1 MSNAIH
7 TSTELS
13 SYDYIIAGAGGAG
26 LSLLHYLM
34 QSSSLARKSILVID
48 KSFQKTNDRTWCFWN
63 KDASAF
69 ENLVHNHWDTISIH
83 AQGFDKELST
93 APFSY
98 KMIQGIDFYN
108 YVLSKAK
115 TKSNIHFQEA
125 TITGISVLDSLS
137 TSNANNAITENSS
150 IDINS
155 KESINSKQS
164 INKSA
169 KVEWKGGS
177 AIGNYVFSSLLPFQ
191 MNQLATAAAYSNL
204 LQSGTNSNNK
214 APFLWQHFKGRVV
227 QFDTPVFNKAIA
239 KLMDFNVPQQGATAF
254 MYQLPLNEKEAL
266 VEYTIFSENV
276 LATSEYN
283 TVLDAYLAKAFPG
296 ATYTTLH
303 QEIGAI
309 PMTQIELAS
318 TQVPI
323 YTIGALGAAIK
334 ASTGYAFQFIQEQC
348 KNIVDQ
354 LEKGLPIQTKVHNT
368 RHQFYDAVLLH
379 VLFYHKMEGA
389 EIFKRI
395 FAKNDAATVFKF
407 LSNTSSLLED
417 IQIMRSLP
425 TRIFLSAAI
434 KVLLRRA

>member
-1 MSNAIH
+1 MPKNTGIKFVETKLYKVMTNATH
-7 TSTELS
+7 TNTELA

-34 QSSSLARKSILVID
+34 QCPSLVSKSILVID
-48 KSFQKTNDRTWCFWN
+48 KSFNKTNDRTWCFWN
-63 KDASAF
+63 KDTSAF
-69 ENLVHNHWDTISIH
+69 ETLVKNRWDTISIH
-83 AQGFDKELST
+83 AEGFDKELPT

-108 YVLSKAK
+108 TVLKEAK

-125 TITGISVLDSLS
+125 TILDII
-137 TSNANNAITENSS
+137 AIDTTNP
-150 IDINS
+150 S
-155 KESINSKQS
+155 KG
-164 INKSA
+164 A
-169 KVEWKGGS
+169 KVEWEGS
-177 AIGNYVFSSLLPFQ
+177 AAIGQYIFSSLLPFQ
-191 MNQLATAAAYSNL
+191 MNQLATAAVYSNS
-204 LQSGTNSNNK
+204 LQAGTSSNNK

-227 QFDTPVFNKAIA
+227 QFDTPVFNKSIA

-254 MYQLPLNEKEAL
+254 MYQLPLNEMEAL

-276 LATSEYN
+276 LAISEYDK
-283 TVLDAYLAKAFPG
+283 VLDAYLAKAFPG
-296 ATYTTLH
+296 SNYITKH
-303 QEIGAI
+303 DEIGAI

-318 TQVPI
+318 TQAPI

-354 LEKGLPIQTKVHNT
+354 LDKGLPIQTKVHNT

-379 VLFYHKMEGA
+379 VLFHHKMEGA

-395 FAKNDAATVFKF
+395 FAKNEAATVFKF
-407 LSNTSSLLED
+407 LSNTSTIMED

-425 TRIFLSAAI
+425 TSIFLPAAI

>member
-7 TSTELS
+7 TNTEIA

-34 QSSSLARKSILVID
+34 QSSSLVTKSILVID
-48 KSFQKTNDRTWCFWN
+48 KSFNKTNDRTWCFWN
-63 KDASAF
+63 KDESVF
-69 ENLVHNHWDTISIH
+69 ENLVKNRWDTISIH
-83 AQGFDKELST
+83 AQGFDKELPT

-108 YVLSKAK
+108 SVLSKAK
-115 TKSNIHFQEA
+115 LKSNIHFQEA
-125 TITGISVLDSLS
+125 TILNISVLDISSASLS
-137 TSNANNAITENSS
+137 GSSEAITNTNNS
-150 IDINS
+150 
-155 KESINSKQS
+155 
-164 INKSA
+164 NKSA
-169 KVEWKGGS
+169 KIEWEGGS
-177 AIGNYVFSSLLPFQ
+177 AIGAFIFSSLLPFQ
-191 MNQLATAAAYSNL
+191 MNQLATAAAYSNA
-204 LQSGTNSNNK
+204 LQAGTSSNIK

-227 QFDTPVFNKAIA
+227 EFEKPVFNKAIA

-276 LATSEYN
+276 LATTEYDK
-283 TVLDAYLAKAFPG
+283 VLDTYLAKEFPG
-296 ATYTTLH
+296 INYRTTH
-303 QEIGAI
+303 DEIGAI
-309 PMTQIELAS
+309 PMTQIELAT
-318 TQVPI
+318 TQAPI

-354 LEKGLPIQTKVHNT
+354 LDKGLPIQTKIHNT

-379 VLFYHKMEGA
+379 VLFHHKMEGA

-395 FAKNDAATVFKF
+395 FAKNKAATVFKF
-407 LSNTSSLLED
+407 LSNTSSILED

-425 TRIFLSAAI
+425 TSIFLPAAI

>member
-1 MSNAIH
+1 MSNAIN
-7 TSTELS
+7 TNTEVA

-34 QSSSLARKSILVID
+34 QCSSLVTKSILIID
-48 KSFQKTNDRTWCFWN
+48 KSFNKTNDRTWCFWN
-63 KDASAF
+63 KDASVF
-69 ENLVHNHWDTISIH
+69 ESLVKHRWNTISIH
-83 AQGFDKELST
+83 AQGFDKELPT

-108 YVLSKAK
+108 SVLSNAK
-115 TKSNIHFQEA
+115 SKSNIHFQEA
-125 TITGISVLDSLS
+125 TIMGISVLDSLS
-137 TSNANNAITENSS
+137 TSNAINANTENSS
-150 IDINS
+150 KNINS
-155 KESINSKQS
+155 KES

-169 KVEWKGGS
+169 KVEWEGGA
-177 AIGNYVFSSLLPFQ
+177 AIGQYVFSSLLPFQ
-191 MNQLATAAAYSNL
+191 MNQLNTAAAYSNS
-204 LQSGTNSNNK
+204 LQLGTSSNNK

-227 QFDTPVFNKAIA
+227 QFEKPVFNKAIA

-276 LATSEYN
+276 LAISQYDK
-283 TVLDAYLAKAFPG
+283 VLDTYLATAFPG
-296 ATYTTLH
+296 INYTTTH
-303 QEIGAI
+303 DEIGAI

-318 TQVPI
+318 TQAPI

-348 KNIVDQ
+348 KNIVTQ
-354 LEKGLPIQTKVHNT
+354 LEQGLPLQTNVHNT

-417 IQIMRSLP
+417 VQIMRSLP
-425 TRIFLSAAI
+425 TSIFLPAAI

>member
-1 MSNAIH
+1 MSNAIN
-7 TSTELS
+7 TNTEVA

-34 QSSSLARKSILVID
+34 QCSSLVTKSILIID
-48 KSFQKTNDRTWCFWN
+48 KSFNKTNDRTWCFWN
-63 KDASAF
+63 KDASVF
-69 ENLVHNHWDTISIH
+69 ENLVQHRWNTISIH
-83 AQGFDKELST
+83 AQGFNKELPT

-108 YVLSKAK
+108 SILHNAK
-115 TKSNIHFQEA
+115 SKSNIHFQEA
-125 TITGISVLDSLS
+125 TILD
-137 TSNANNAITENSS
+137 ITV
-150 IDINS
+150 IDS
-155 KESINSKQS
+155 KNPSKG
-164 INKSA
+164 A
-169 KVEWKGGS
+169 KVDWEGGS
-177 AIGNYVFSSLLPFQ
+177 AMGGYVFSSLLPFQ
-191 MNQLATAAAYSNL
+191 MNQLNTAAAYSNS
-204 LQSGTNSNNK
+204 LQSGTSSNNK

-227 QFDTPVFNKAIA
+227 QFEKPVFNKAIA

-254 MYQLPLNEKEAL
+254 MYQLPLNETEAL

-276 LATSEYN
+276 LGIAEYDK
-283 TVLDAYLAKAFPG
+283 VLDAYLAKEFPG
-296 ATYTTLH
+296 ATYTTTH

-318 TQVPI
+318 TQAPI

-348 KNIVDQ
+348 KNIVIQ
-354 LEKGLPIQTKVHNT
+354 LELGLPLQTKVHNT

-395 FAKNDAATVFKF
+395 FAKNEAATVFKF

-425 TRIFLSAAI
+425 TSIFLPAAI
-434 KVLLRRA
+434 KVLLRRS

>member
-1 MSNAIH
+1 MSNAIISN
-7 TSTELS
+7 TNLA

-34 QSSSLARKSILVID
+34 EAPSLASKSILVID

-69 ENLVHNHWDTISIH
+69 ENLVKNRWDTISIH
-83 AQGFDKELST
+83 AEGFDKELPT
-93 APFSY
+93 TPFSY

-108 YVLSKAK
+108 TVLSKAK

-125 TITGISVLDSLS
+125 TILDITATDS
-137 TSNANNAITENSS
+137 TNP
-150 IDINS
+150 S
-155 KESINSKQS
+155 KG
-164 INKSA
+164 A
-169 KVEWKGGS
+169 KVEWEGS
-177 AIGNYVFSSLLPFQ
+177 TAIGQYVFSSLLPFQ
-191 MNQLATAAAYSNL
+191 MNQLATAAAYSNS
-204 LQSGTNSNNK
+204 LQAGTSSNNK

-227 QFDTPVFNKAIA
+227 QFDAPVFNKSIA

-254 MYQLPLNEKEAL
+254 MYQLPLNEREAL

-276 LATSEYN
+276 LAISQYDE
-283 TVLDAYLAKAFPG
+283 VLDAYLATAFPG
-296 ATYTTLH
+296 STYITKH
-303 QEIGAI
+303 DEIGAI

-318 TQVPI
+318 TQAPI

-348 KNIVDQ
+348 KNIATQ
-354 LEKGLPIQTKVHNT
+354 LEHGLPLQTKVHNT
-368 RHQFYDAVLLH
+368 RHQFYDAVLLDI
-379 VLFYHKMEGA
+379 LFHHKMQGA

-395 FAKNDAATVFKF
+395 FAKNEAATVFKF
-407 LSNTSSLLED
+407 LSNTSTIMED
-417 IQIMRSLP
+417 IKIMRSLP
-425 TRIFLSAAI
+425 TNIFLPAAI

>member
-1 MSNAIH
+1 MSNAIISN
-7 TSTELS
+7 TNLA

-34 QSSSLARKSILVID
+34 ESPGLSSKSILVID
-48 KSFQKTNDRTWCFWN
+48 KSFQKTNDRTWCFW
-63 KDASAF
+63 DANISAF
-69 ENLVHNHWDTISIH
+69 ENLVKNRWDTISIH
-83 AQGFDKELST
+83 AEGFDKELPT

-108 YVLSKAK
+108 AVLSKAK
-115 TKSNIHFQEA
+115 TKTNIHFQEA
-125 TITGISVLDSLS
+125 TILDIIAIDP
-137 TSNANNAITENSS
+137 ANP
-150 IDINS
+150 S
-155 KESINSKQS
+155 KG
-164 INKSA
+164 A
-169 KVEWKGGS
+169 KVEWEGS
-177 AIGNYVFSSLLPFQ
+177 AAIGQYIFSSLLPFQ
-191 MNQLATAAAYSNL
+191 MNQLATAAVYSNS
-204 LQSGTNSNNK
+204 LQAGTSSNNK

-227 QFDTPVFNKAIA
+227 QFDAPVFNKSIA

-254 MYQLPLNEKEAL
+254 MYQLPLNEREAL

-276 LATSEYN
+276 LAISQYDE
-283 TVLDAYLAKAFPG
+283 VLDAYLATAFPG
-296 ATYTTLH
+296 STYITKH
-303 QEIGAI
+303 DEIGAI

-318 TQVPI
+318 TQAPI

-348 KNIVDQ
+348 KNIVTQ
-354 LEKGLPIQTKVHNT
+354 LEHGLPLQTKVHNT
-368 RHQFYDAVLLH
+368 RHQFYDAVLLDI
-379 VLFYHKMEGA
+379 LFHHKMEGA

-395 FAKNDAATVFKF
+395 FAKNEAATVFKF

-425 TRIFLSAAI
+425 THIFLPAAI

>member
-1 MSNAIH
+1 MSNAIN
-7 TSTELS
+7 TNTEVA

-34 QSSSLARKSILVID
+34 QCSSLVTKSILIID
-48 KSFQKTNDRTWCFWN
+48 KSFNKTNDRTWCFWN
-63 KDASAF
+63 KDASVF
-69 ENLVHNHWDTISIH
+69 ENLVQHRWNTISIH
-83 AQGFDKELST
+83 AQGFDKELPT

-108 YVLSKAK
+108 SILSKAK
-115 TKSNIHFQEA
+115 SKSNIHFQEA
-125 TITGISVLDSLS
+125 TIVGISVLDSL
-137 TSNANNAITENSS
+137 NS
-150 IDINS
+150 
-155 KESINSKQS
+155 
-164 INKSA
+164 NKSA
-169 KVEWKGGS
+169 KVEWEGGS
-177 AIGNYVFSSLLPFQ
+177 AIGAYVFSSLLPFQ
-191 MNQLATAAAYSNL
+191 MNQLNTAAAYSNS
-204 LQSGTNSNNK
+204 LQSSIHSNK
-214 APFLWQHFKGRVV
+214 QAPFLWQHFKGRVV
-227 QFDTPVFNKAIA
+227 QFETPVFNKAIA

-276 LATSEYN
+276 LGISEYDK
-283 TVLDAYLAKAFPG
+283 VLDTYLATAFPG
-296 ATYTTLH
+296 INYTTTH
-303 QEIGAI
+303 DEIGAI

-318 TQVPI
+318 IQAPI

-348 KNIVDQ
+348 KNIATQ
-354 LEKGLPIQTKVHNT
+354 LDKGLPIQTKVHNT

-395 FAKNDAATVFKF
+395 FAKNEAATVFKF

-425 TRIFLSAAI
+425 TSIFLPAAI
-434 KVLLRRA
+434 KVLLRRS